1 MIAYISPLNTI
12 TIAQVVNRI
21 LNSGKITRADEKFF
35 LRAMVAEEPLTA
47 EEMQQ
52 VSNVLNRL
60 QMGLLRVVD

>member
-12 TIAQVVNRI
+12 TIAQVVKRI
-21 LNSGKITRADEKFF
+21 LNSGKITLADEKFF
-35 LRAMVAEEPLTA
+35 LRAMVAEEPLTT

-60 QMGLLRVVD
+60 QMGLLKVVD